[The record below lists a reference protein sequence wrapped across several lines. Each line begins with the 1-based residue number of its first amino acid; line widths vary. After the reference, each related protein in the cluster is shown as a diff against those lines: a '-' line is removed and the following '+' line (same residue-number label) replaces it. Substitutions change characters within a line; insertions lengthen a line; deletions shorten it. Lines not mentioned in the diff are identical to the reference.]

1 MEQSSEQFSVSGDR
15 IYRKVVQTMD
25 EQIDRSTS
33 ADQVWAG
40 EIDPVSDLAEKNVAL
55 VRHFFEEVWNQG
67 KLNLVDE
74 FLAQD
79 YKDYNLPPGA
89 PQGYKGYKASVN
101 MFRSAFPDIHFTLEQ
116 VLAEDNRVAIRL
128 MGRGTHKGSFMGIP
142 ATGKQVSFG
151 GMTFIHIQDGKVAER
166 WGLSDIPGLMQQL
179 GVGPDQPP
187 PSITLP
193 HSPYDHVSS
202 MGPLD
207 SKSTTRVLGVTNLC
221 KATKDDTRGIYSLFV
236 STVPPGEGVPIH
248 THLKEDEA
256 YYLLD
261 GKWEVYD
268 FDKKETLVLG
278 PDTYVYVPMGLNYG
292 FKNISDRPGR
302 MVLIITP
309 GGLEGFFEEIG
320 QVIEDPQNPPPPPS
334 GPPDFAKAAQ
344 VAAKYNITFIPS
356 EL

>member
-1 MEQSSEQFSVSGDR
+1 MEQSSDQFSVSGDR
-15 IYRKVVQTMD
+15 INGKWVQTMD
-25 EQIDRSTS
+25 EHINRSIS

-40 EIDPVSDLAEKNVAL
+40 QIDPVSDLAEKNVAL
-55 VRHFFEEVWNQG
+55 VRRFFEEVWNKG
-67 KLNLVDE
+67 NLDLVDE

-79 YKDYNLPPGA
+79 YEDHNLPPGA
-89 PQGYKGYKASVN
+89 PHGHKGYKASVN
-101 MFRSAFPDIHFTLEQ
+101 MFRSAFPDIQFTLEQ
-116 VLAEDNRVAIRL
+116 VLAEDHRVAIRL

-142 ATGKQVSFG
+142 PTGKQVSFG

-179 GVGPDQPP
+179 GVGPGQPP
-187 PSITLP
+187 PTGARPS
-193 HSPYDHVSS
+193 SPYDHVSS

-261 GKWEVYD
+261 GEWEVYD
-268 FDKKETLVLG
+268 YDKKETHVLG
-278 PDTYVYVPMGLNYG
+278 PDTYVYVPMGLNHG

-302 MVLIITP
+302 LVLIITP
-309 GGLEGFFEEIG
+309 GGLEGFFEGIG

-344 VAAKYNITFIPS
+344 VAAKYNITFIPP